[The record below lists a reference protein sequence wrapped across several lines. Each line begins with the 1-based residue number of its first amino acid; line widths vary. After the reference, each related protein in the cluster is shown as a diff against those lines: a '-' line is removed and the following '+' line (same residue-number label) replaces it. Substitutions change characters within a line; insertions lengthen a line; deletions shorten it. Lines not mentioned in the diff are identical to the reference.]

1 MTREREGESSGLKGE
16 IRQERK
22 RENWRQK
29 KTSEERMVGAKKE
42 WCSRRLT
49 CPTDETGG
57 NDTACTE

>member
-29 KTSEERMVGAKKE
+29 RLQKRE
-42 WCSRRLT
+42 WWGQRKNGVVA
-49 CPTDETGG
+49 D
-57 NDTACTE
+57 